1 VSAAERVYAV
11 VVTYNRRDMLVEC
24 LRALAAQTR
33 PVDVV
38 LVVDNAST
46 DGTPDLVREEFG
58 DAELLALE
66 ENVGGA
72 GGFYEGMR
80 AAEAAGAD
88 WLWLMD
94 DDTIATPGAL
104 EALLAPVPQ
113 LREDGTRPVAMMS
126 KVVWRDGTLHPM
138 NIPRAEVRRKAA
150 AIDAVERGLMMIRA
164 GSFASILIHRDALA
178 EHGLPHRE
186 YFIWNDDFEYTA
198 RILRE
203 GTGYLVPTS
212 VVEHRTGAPYTPY
225 EEQGPRFYYEV
236 RNKLLML
243 REDSWSFKEKLQLAQ
258 GHVRT
263 IWAFLRASRPRRTA
277 LAIVARGLRDGL
289 LGRTP

>member
-1 VSAAERVYAV
+1 MPVPERVCAV
-11 VVTYNRRDMLVEC
+11 VVTYNRREMLVEC
-24 LRALAAQTR
+24 LRALQAQSR
-33 PVDVV
+33 APDRI

-46 DGTPDLVREEFG
+46 DGTPKLVRSDFP
-58 DAELLALE
+58 DVDLLALE

-80 AAEAAGAD
+80 AAHADGAD

-94 DDTIATPGAL
+94 DDTIASLTAL
-104 EALLAPVPQ
+104 EALLAPVGGLRDDGVRPQ
-113 LREDGTRPVAMMS
+113 IMMS
-126 KVVWRDGTLHPM
+126 RVVWRDGTLHPM
-138 NIPRAEVRRKAA
+138 NIPRPETRRRGEAVDAA
-150 AIDAVERGLMMIRA
+150 GRGLLLIRT
-164 GSFASILIHRDALA
+164 GSFASILVHRDALD

-198 RILRE
+198 RVLRN
-203 GTGYLVPTS
+203 GAGYLVPES
-212 VVEHRTGAPYTPY
+212 VVEHRTRSKYTPL

-243 REDSWSFKEKLQLAQ
+243 RGDSWTPKEKLDFVQS
-258 GHVRT
+258 HSRT
-263 IWAFLRASRPRRTA
+263 IWHFLRSSPRRREA
-277 LAIVARGLRDGL
+277 LSVVLRGLRDGL